1 MPEEEGEENLM
12 RRLSS
17 ALLAALITVVSAS
30 ACGGT
35 SALPSGNPTDTYTV
49 LTTTGVFADL
59 AQLALGS
66 NAIIQSIVPAGVDV
80 HTFQPSPA
88 AAEKIRAADLILLN
102 GLGLDTWVS
111 SLLEAGG
118 KTQRD
123 TLVLGEGLNQM
134 SNWVYLKSGEG
145 SGGVDPHVWMDPK
158 GAKLYVQR
166 IADRVSL
173 ERPALASA
181 IAAQSAA
188 SIKKI
193 QALDASIAGA
203 FSALDPAR
211 RKIVTLHDAF
221 AYFARAYG
229 IEIVGV
235 VIASPGQDP
244 SAQDIRALIDAIRSA
259 GVTALF
265 SERQL
270 PSKVLNQI
278 AAETGAM
285 VLQNLYSD
293 ALGVSPSDSYLGA
306 MKANAD
312 AILGALQ

>member
-1 MPEEEGEENLM
+1 
-12 RRLSS
+12 
-17 ALLAALITVVSAS
+17 
-30 ACGGT
+30 
-35 SALPSGNPTDTYTV
+35 
-49 LTTTGVFADL
+49 
-59 AQLALGS
+59 
-66 NAIIQSIVPAGVDV
+66 
-80 HTFQPSPA
+80 
-88 AAEKIRAADLILLN
+88 
-102 GLGLDTWVS
+102 
-111 SLLEAGG
+111 
-118 KTQRD
+118 
-123 TLVLGEGLNQM
+123 
-134 SNWVYLKSGEG
+134 
-145 SGGVDPHVWMDPK
+145 
-158 GAKLYVQR
+158 
-166 IADRVSL
+166 
-173 ERPALASA
+173 
-181 IAAQSAA
+181 
-188 SIKKI
+188 
-193 QALDASIAGA
+193 
-203 FSALDPAR
+203 
-211 RKIVTLHDAF
+211 VTLHDAF